1 MSDKPKTVSS
11 TRFSD
16 FIRNASSAERKQVY
30 KDVLVR
36 ATERQKRLIAEAE
49 AAMAKS
55 AELNLTQTK

>member
-36 ATERQKRLIAEAE
+36 ATERQKRLITEAE
-49 AAMAKS
+49 AAK
-55 AELNLTQTK
+55 